1 MHTIIEIRPH
11 GSMWKVV
18 EAPGVEPIFP
28 HKEDAV
34 LYATERTRAGS
45 GEIRILDGNGAV
57 EKVIPF

>member
-1 MHTIIEIRPH
+1 
-11 GSMWKVV
+11 MWKVV

-28 HKEDAV
+28 HKEGAV

-45 GEIRILDGNGAV
+45 GEIRILDVNGAV